1 MPNSLTTNVTVPGI
15 WEMKEEEEKFMKEN
29 LCTKIIFTITGN
41 NFPPQI

>member
-29 LCTKIIFTITGN
+29 LYMYKN
-41 NFPPQI
+41 NLYNYRE